1 MGNTIEHT
9 TRPIVYGPHEMKNE
23 RTEARILFLEDPN
36 NDSKPLPPN
45 LFRPWQIQEINEIG
59 RREYAEQLRESLLGH
74 IEH

>member
-9 TRPIVYGPHEMKNE
+9 IRPIAYGPHEMKN
-23 RTEARILFLEDPN
+23 RSTEELIMFLENPD
-36 NDSKPLPPN
+36 NDSKPLPKQCTPSEVQ
-45 LFRPWQIQEINEIG
+45 LINQTG